1 MQRLRVPGSWVAHA
15 QPARLNRMVRCI
27 RAREH
32 RVAETGP
39 LAQAACVLQAL
50 PGCLERMSLACRRNA
65 SAEATVDQQPP
76 VAYPKQQ
83 LSTCALW

>member
-1 MQRLRVPGSWVAHA
+1 
-15 QPARLNRMVRCI
+15 MVRCI
-27 RAREH
+27 RGREH
-32 RVAETGP
+32 RAAETGP
-39 LAQAACVLQAL
+39 LARAAGVLQAELQAL
-50 PGCLERMSLACRRNA
+50 PGCLERMPLACGRNA